1 LSVLDDTEVQMNK
14 KYLHIIFAFFSILFI
29 QQIHGQETKKHYRKK
44 NQFIHN
50 IFTRIKGSITVTKSD
65 STTKATVL
73 NTKSVIPFDEYN
85 GKVIRTITTEELGF
99 EKIFT
104 DTSRRLNYYGTR
116 ILNALHTDTYDWV
129 IRDNLFVRKGSRLNP
144 YLLSDNERYL
154 RSLEFI
160 QDARIVVKPVKGS
173 EDSVDIVV
181 ITKDLF
187 SITGSANIGGFERQ
201 KITAAETN
209 LAGAGQKVQ
218 VTTLRDMNRRPVF
231 GYDFLYSKNSVRHSF
246 ITATIGHSHINSDR
260 TGRDNVATA
269 YLLLSRPLISPY
281 SRFAGGLEL
290 RFNKSDNLYRESDSI
305 FRNYR
310 NSSTDVWA
318 GYNIG
323 LKKLLEDNKNRNRTF
338 VAIRYLRNKF
348 LETPVQFSKGYNTLF
363 NNINAVLGEVTFFK
377 QEFYKTNYIYGF
389 GTTEDVPYGYNVAIT
404 GGWYKQLNL
413 ARPYFG
419 INANRYV
426 ASERG
431 KFSQYYFRS
440 GLFYNKGKFEDVS
453 VLAGGSLYSR
463 LYLFQHFK
471 MRQYL
476 QYSYTRLFN
485 QVIYNPLQINN
496 PLGLRNFRAD
506 TLRGSQRVTMYA
518 ESIFFAKL
526 KLLGF
531 QLAPFGFA
539 SGTLLTGQDNN
550 FKRSD
555 IYSGIGGG
563 LRSRNVNL
571 VFATAEIRFIYFP
584 RKAQD
589 MNAFKISFN
598 GNIRF
603 RYNSNY
609 IRAPDINQVN
619 QVDMNSFY

>member
-1 LSVLDDTEVQMNK
+1 MNTK
-14 KYLHIIFAFFSILFI
+14 CAHIILAFFGILLFT
-29 QQIHGQETKKHYRKK
+29 QQIHGQETKKHIRKK
-44 NQFIHN
+44 NQFLHN
-50 IFTRIKGSITVTKSD
+50 IFTRIKSSVTVSKTD
-65 STTKATVL
+65 STIKATVL
-73 NTKSVIPFDEYN
+73 NTKSVIPFNEFS
-85 GKVIRTITTEELGF
+85 GKVIRTVTTEELGF
-99 EKIFT
+99 EKKFT
-104 DTSRRLNYYGTR
+104 DTSKRFNYYGTR

-129 IRDNLFVRKGSRLNP
+129 IRDNLFIKKGSRLNP
-144 YLLSDNERYL
+144 YLISDNERYL

-187 SITGSANIGGFERQ
+187 SITGSADIGGLARQ
-201 KITAAETN
+201 KITLAETN

-218 VTTLRDMNRRPVF
+218 ITSLRDMNRRPVF
-231 GYDFLYSKNSVRHSF
+231 GYDFLYSKNSLRHSY

-260 TGRDNVATA
+260 TGRDNVAAT
-269 YLLLSRPLISPY
+269 YLLLDRPLISPY

-290 RFNKSDNLYRESDSI
+290 RFNKSENLYRESDTL
-305 FRNYR
+305 FRKYQNA
-310 NSSTDVWA
+310 SFDGWA
-318 GYNIG
+318 GYNLG
-323 LKKLLEDNKNRNRTF
+323 LKKLLEDNNSRNRTF
-338 VAIRYLRNKF
+338 VAVRYLRNKF

-363 NNINAVLGEVTFFK
+363 NSVNAVLGEVTFFK

-389 GTTEDVPYGYNVAIT
+389 GTTEDVPYGYNVAFT
-404 GGWYKQLNL
+404 GGWYKQLDL
-413 ARPYFG
+413 SRPYFG

-426 ASERG
+426 AAERG
-431 KFSQYYFRS
+431 KFTQYFLRS
-440 GLFYNKGKFEDVS
+440 GVFINKGKFEDVS

-463 LYLFQHFK
+463 LFLFQHFK

-485 QVIYNPLQINN
+485 RVIYDPLQINN

-506 TLRGSQRVTMYA
+506 TLRGSQRITMYA

-539 SGTLLTGQDNN
+539 AGTLLTGQDNN

-563 LRSRNVNL
+563 LRTRNVNL
-571 VFATAEIRFIYFP
+571 VFATAEIKFIYFP
-584 RKAQD
+584 RKAQE
-589 MNAFKISFN
+589 MNAFRISFT

-609 IRAPDINQVN
+609 IRSPDIIRLNTA
-619 QVDMNSFY
+619 DTNSFY